1 MNTYVE
7 WLFTKSFR
15 PLQPVG
21 IQISTTL
28 IESFLAV
35 QIEKLFVELFSK
47 LEVDFQS
54 NLPCDTIYF
63 W

>member
-1 MNTYVE
+1 MNIYVE
-7 WLFTKSFR
+7 WLNTKSLKT
-15 PLQPVG
+15 LQPVV
-21 IQISTTL
+21 ILISTTL
-28 IESFLAV
+28 LESFLAV

-54 NLPCDTIYF
+54 NLLCDTIYF